1 MFLMLKTEFWVVAGK
16 ENEIAAIVYI
26 FSLLQPRSLEA
37 SHIFLKGEVITS
49 GRETEWDG
57 EETKNKQW

>member
-1 MFLMLKTEFWVVAGK
+1 MFLMLKTKFWVVAGK

-37 SHIFLKGEVITS
+37 SHIFLKEVITS

-57 EETKNKQW
+57 EERENKQW